1 MLSKGVHGSDL
12 RIALLT
18 EGEFFGETDL
28 VSDKPSDVTVRT
40 TTPCVLLTLSRKDL
54 DAVLAENCEPRR
66 RVQEG
71 DRRASGTAFD
81 GESLRRA
88 EHRPGLRLCR
98 ERRDPETFVD
108 YSAHPREYSLSAMQT
123 VVRVHTRV
131 SDLYNGP
138 YDQLEEQMRLTVEG
152 IKERQEWELVN
163 NNKFGLTH
171 SVDPAMRISTRYG
184 APTPDDLDELL
195 ALVWKKPAFFL
206 AHPKAIAAFE
216 RECTWRG
223 VPPVTMN
230 CSASPVI
237 TWRGIPLVPC
247 DKLEMKSRYQSN
259 QWFGTTS
266 ILLMRVGE
274 ADQGVVG
281 LHQAGIP
288 GEISPSLSARLMG
301 LDSLGVASYLLTLYS
316 SCAVLTDDALAS
328 LENVEVGYYHDY
340 NMREPQEFRR
350 WLRNLDQ
357 AQFIADSQPLAEGPV
372 NVRQFTAAQR
382 NDVGREESGD
392 DDEDV
397 AEDDVDHAAVA
408 AEPAAVGARRR
419 RHVPRQPHQGRAE
432 QGRADRSR
440 RLDDGVAS
448 FPSEALRSV
457 PLFSQAARAD
467 HRRRWPSRFKTEEV
481 SLGNKLIVEGEDLS
495 KFFIIAQGQVEVL
508 SKGVHGSNLRIA
520 LLTEGEFFGETDLV
534 SDKPSDVTVRTITP
548 CVLLTLSRKDLDA
561 VLAENAES

>member
-1 MLSKGVHGSDL
+1 MSDSTLQRSVTTGVARNLANTTKTKPKMMSITPRWSLSLLPWVDVPSGTYRVNRTKVELGKAARIEVALTDGQAAIPAEALRSVPLFSRVSDAVLSQMVNRFKTEEVSLGNKLIVEGEDLSKFFIIAQGQVEVLSKGIHGSNI

-54 DAVLAENCEPRR
+54 DAVMAENSNLGE
-66 RVQEG
+66 EFK
-71 DRRASGTAFD
+71 RAV
-81 GESLRRA
+81 A
-88 EHRPGLRLCR
+88 EHLELRSMVNR
-98 ERRDPETFVD
+98 YGERNIDLVSGFAENVEIPETFVD
-108 YSAHPREYSLSAMQT
+108 YMERPPEYSLSAIQT

-138 YDQLEEQMRLTVEG
+138 YDQLEEQVRLTVEG
-152 IKERQEWELVN
+152 IKERQEWELIN
-163 NNKFGLTH
+163 STKFGLIH

-230 CSASPVI
+230 MFGTPVI
-237 TWRGIPLVPC
+237 SWRGVPLIPC
-247 DKLEMKSRYQSN
+247 DKLEMKSRYASN

-266 ILLMRVGE
+266 ILLMRTGE

-288 GEISPSLSARLMG
+288 GELSPSLSARLMG

-340 NMREPQEFRR
+340 NMREPKNFE
-350 WLRNLDQ
+350 D
-357 AQFIADSQPLAEGPV
+357 G
-372 NVRQFTAAQR
+372 
-382 NDVGREESGD
+382 SG
-392 DDEDV
+392 
-397 AEDDVDHAAVA
+397 
-408 AEPAAVGARRR
+408 
-419 RHVPRQPHQGRAE
+419 
-432 QGRADRSR
+432 
-440 RLDDGVAS
+440 
-448 FPSEALRSV
+448 
-457 PLFSQAARAD
+457 
-467 HRRRWPSRFKTEEV
+467 
-481 SLGNKLIVEGEDLS
+481 I
-495 KFFIIAQGQVEVL
+495 
-508 SKGVHGSNLRIA
+508 
-520 LLTEGEFFGETDLV
+520 
-534 SDKPSDVTVRTITP
+534 
-548 CVLLTLSRKDLDA
+548 
-561 VLAENAES
+561 